1 MHFVYADVSLG
12 REKSCAVEI
21 SRRLQLTMKICCATG
36 MNTFVQVLN
45 PAAFGGFDAFE
56 QQTSFI
62 AASARASPP
71 VAGGNKV
78 IRFCGPSPLPP
89 LSLVCVRVLSGR
101 VLSQS
106 GPAALKTSESGARVC
121 HVRYER
127 LEKQHCGTRL
137 TACSTAWSFI
147 QVRWRHYWQ
156 LRKISALPTYLSL
169 SDIIQL
175 LFLYNHK
182 GFEVAPI
189 SVARNVPGSQKR
201 HTSAWRSTQ
210 LDGQALVCLISDMNQ

>member
-1 MHFVYADVSLG
+1 MCSRNFETASIDHEDLLCDRHEHVCAGSESCGVWWVRCIRTADIVYRSICACQPAGCRWEQGNSVS
-12 REKSCAVEI
+12 AV
-21 SRRLQLTMKICCATG
+21 
-36 MNTFVQVLN
+36 
-45 PAAFGGFDAFE
+45 
-56 QQTSFI
+56 
-62 AASARASPP
+62 
-71 VAGGNKV
+71 
-78 IRFCGPSPLPP
+78 PP
-89 LSLVCVRVLSGR
+89 LSPPLSCVCACSVRSCSLSEWT
-101 VLSQS
+101 SCPQ
-106 GPAALKTSESGARVC
+106 TSESGARVC

>member
-89 LSLVCVRVLSGR
+89 SLWGVCVVCQVGFSLRVDQLPSKPLR
-101 VLSQS
+101 
-106 GPAALKTSESGARVC
+106 AARACVTL
-121 HVRYER
+121 
-127 LEKQHCGTRL
+127 GTNAWRN
-137 TACSTAWSFI
+137 STAAQGS
-147 QVRWRHYWQ
+147 
-156 LRKISALPTYLSL
+156 LRAARRGALSRYDGGT
-169 SDIIQL
+169 I
-175 LFLYNHK
+175 
-182 GFEVAPI
+182 
-189 SVARNVPGSQKR
+189 GSCGRSRRCQR
-201 HTSAWRSTQ
+201 TSA
-210 LDGQALVCLISDMNQ
+210 CLTSYSCCFYTIIKDLRLPP